1 MQGEVSWNITSE
13 FLESIFANGRM
24 LKRGYSKIEE
34 EINYFTFTHFLQFYR
49 KQSSSTR
56 KFLNIYTYYNF
67 KIPIFVIRNLDIRL
81 AHRISNNSPNL
92 LISKSRSHSEA
103 RSVERF
109 RPRSRRGPQQPP
121 IGLDPIRRER
131 RHFST
136 PKLLFFFSCGMEG
149 TRTTPFHGENT
160 MRQGRHVIA
169 GRERVLRVHEQIII
183 RGGCSPSPLTL
194 NLASRPLS
202 RSVTARQEEVD
213 QALRGFLCRL
223 SDSLYLPFDA
233 TA

>member
-1 MQGEVSWNITSE
+1 MQSEVSWNITSE

-92 LISKSRSHSEA
+92 LINCGHIQKHDPWSDSGHDRGEDRSSHRLALILLE
-103 RSVERF
+103 ERDAIF
-109 RPRSRRGPQQPP
+109 RHQN
-121 IGLDPIRRER
+121 
-131 RHFST
+131 
-136 PKLLFFFSCGMEG
+136 FFSSFLVEWKERAQHPSTVKIQCAKEG
-149 TRTTPFHGENT
+149 T
-160 MRQGRHVIA
+160 
-169 GRERVLRVHEQIII
+169 
-183 RGGCSPSPLTL
+183 
-194 NLASRPLS
+194 
-202 RSVTARQEEVD
+202 
-213 QALRGFLCRL
+213 
-223 SDSLYLPFDA
+223 
-233 TA
+233 